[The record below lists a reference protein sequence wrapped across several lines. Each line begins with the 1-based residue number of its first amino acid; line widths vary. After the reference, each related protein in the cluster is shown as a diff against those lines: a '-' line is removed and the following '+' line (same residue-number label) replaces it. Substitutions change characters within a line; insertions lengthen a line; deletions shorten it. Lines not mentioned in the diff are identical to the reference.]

1 MLVSR
6 LQDAWPELDESS
18 TVDRV
23 CAARSDPTTAGL
35 APSKQSSEDRR
46 RHGPVV
52 PAPARLHRAAGGDIQ
67 GRTGVFRRVA
77 SDRRGNFLRKRRRQ
91 CVP

>member
-23 CAARSDPTTAGL
+23 CAAPKRSDNGR
-35 APSKQSSEDRR
+35 DRSFKTE
-46 RHGPVV
+46 
-52 PAPARLHRAAGGDIQ
+52 Q
-67 GRTGVFRRVA
+67 
-77 SDRRGNFLRKRRRQ
+77 
-91 CVP
+91 